1 MGPLIYL
8 QETHKFTMAL
18 GLQLF
23 RSYGE
28 YATRWDLIM
37 AASVLMTLPPMILVF
52 IRQKYFVEGFTL
64 GAIKG

>member
-1 MGPLIYL
+1 
-8 QETHKFTMAL
+8 MAL

-52 IRQKYFVEGFTL
+52 IGQKYFVEGFTL